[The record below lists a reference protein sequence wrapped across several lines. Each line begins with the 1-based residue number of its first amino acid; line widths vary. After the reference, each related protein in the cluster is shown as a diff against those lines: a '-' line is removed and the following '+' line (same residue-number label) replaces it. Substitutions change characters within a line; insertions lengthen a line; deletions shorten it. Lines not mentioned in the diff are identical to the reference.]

1 MMMGTVDFLPCYRD
15 LGFSAPP
22 FRLTPDTDFFFPG
35 NRHMEALNHLRF
47 GIAGSGLTLLTGEV
61 GLGKTLLC
69 RYILRHAPP
78 GLRFAY
84 LINPDQSY
92 ADLLISIYEDLT
104 GSVPEDRSLS
114 GLQRALP
121 KRLLHLAEQ
130 GERVTVLI
138 DEAHRL
144 RGTVLEGLRLL
155 SNLETEKEKLMCLVL
170 VGQPELEQ
178 KLQTHALRS
187 LRQRITVRYR
197 LKPFGFRETRAYML
211 HRLKKA
217 GPGSRLRVQT
227 GVPWLMHCFT
237 GGVPRRINQIC
248 DRALLGAYADK
259 KLLLNYLHVWKAS
272 QEFFS

>member
-1 MMMGTVDFLPCYRD
+1 MMMGTVDLTPCYRE
-15 LGFSAPP
+15 LGFFEPP

-35 NRHMEALNHLRF
+35 NQHVEALNHLRF
-47 GIAGSGLTLLTGEV
+47 GMAGSGLTVLTGEV

-69 RYILRHAPP
+69 RYLLRHAPP
-78 GLRFAY
+78 GHRFAY

-92 ADLLISIYEDLT
+92 ADLLASIHEDLT
-104 GSVPEDRSLS
+104 GSIPEDRSLS

-121 KRLLHLAEQ
+121 KLLLHLADQ
-130 GERVTVLI
+130 GERVIVLI

-155 SNLETEKEKLMCLVL
+155 SNLDTEKEKLMGLVL

-178 KLQTHALRS
+178 KLRIHALRS

-197 LKPFGFRETRAYML
+197 LGPFAYQETRAYML

-217 GPGSRLRVQT
+217 GPASPLRVQT
-227 GVPWLMHCFT
+227 GVPWLMHYLS
-237 GGVPRRINQIC
+237 GGVPRRINQMC
-248 DRALLGAYADK
+248 DRALLGAFANK
-259 KLLLNYLHVWKAS
+259 QLILNQFNVWKAS
-272 QEFFS
+272 QQFF